1 MCGSIGCQSEV
12 GSATPTGPTWTP
24 KTTSSGSVKPRRL
37 QTPTT
42 QHMRLRANEQMKTL
56 YNKVFAEK
64 TKTAD
69 EILTYGECAYEAYR
83 FHQDGKSYSGQ
94 PIPPW
99 YAVREDIKSAWEA
112 AANQVLALY
121 DKKRER
127 PDYETAKNVIAEERR
142 DA

>member
-1 MCGSIGCQSEV
+1 
-12 GSATPTGPTWTP
+12 
-24 KTTSSGSVKPRRL
+24 
-37 QTPTT
+37 
-42 QHMRLRANEQMKTL
+42 MRLRANEQMKTL

-83 FHQDGKSYSGQ
+83 FHQDNKSYNGQ